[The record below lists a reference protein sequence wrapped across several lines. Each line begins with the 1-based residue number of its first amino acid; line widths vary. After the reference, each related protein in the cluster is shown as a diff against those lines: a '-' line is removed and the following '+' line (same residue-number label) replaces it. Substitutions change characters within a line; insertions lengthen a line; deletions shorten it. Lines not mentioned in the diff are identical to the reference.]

1 MTIDGLGVFII
12 TAATL
17 LVIFTISYYERAN
30 RELREEN
37 QQLIDAL
44 LTPKHPSL
52 RAIKGGKR

>member
-1 MTIDGLGVFII
+1 MTIDGFGMFII
-12 TAATL
+12 IFATL
-17 LVIFTISYYERAN
+17 LVIFTVTYYERAN

-44 LTPKHPSL
+44 LTPKHPAL